1 MNKCVLPFIEYD
13 FATSK
18 PCCMLTDY
26 DHSKDFNKLIE
37 DHNNNLKSSY
47 CRSCWH
53 HEEIGQRSKRINHNV
68 TFSKYLNVDKPILK
82 SVIIST
88 GNICNLY
95 CVTCGVANSTGWKP
109 KQKFMNSQTDEN
121 KIKPTNALKR
131 KNDLDDINWSEIENV
146 EFLGGETLYSKDL
159 WILIKKLKKDTKISL
174 LTNGTIKLDQVKMDI
189 IKEYK
194 HMHITFSLDGVDK
207 IFEYLRQ
214 PAEWS
219 QVKENIENYKEVLGV
234 NNLGINLTISN
245 MNILYIDKIFLE
257 LSKIISKKHSYFFVE
272 KPEVFA
278 VSNLPPSIGKIIEEK
293 NPYFFSKNKIAW
305 TGNKESMKK
314 FSENI
319 NLQDQFS
326 NRFLKDYLPE
336 LYQLIRAEV
345 V

>member
-13 FATSK
+13 FAVGK
-18 PCCMLTDY
+18 PCCMLSNY
-26 DHSKDFNKLIE
+26 DHKKDFHTLLA
-37 DHNNNLKSSY
+37 DHTANIKSTY
-47 CRSCWH
+47 CKSCWH
-53 HEEIGQRSKRINHNV
+53 HEKIGQKSKRLSHNES
-68 TFSKYLNVDKPILK
+68 FPQYLNLEKPILK
-82 SVIIST
+82 SVVVST

-95 CVTCGVANSTGWKP
+95 CVTCGVGNSTGWNP
-109 KQKFMNSQTDEN
+109 KHKFMNPQTNEN
-121 KIKPTNALKR
+121 KIQPTNAFTSK
-131 KNDLDDINWSEIENV
+131 KNLDNIDWSEIENV

-174 LTNGTIKLDQVKMDI
+174 LTNGTIKLDQVKLDI

-194 HMHITFSLDGVDK
+194 HMHITFSLDGIDK

-214 PAEWS
+214 PAKWP
-219 QVKENIENYKEVLGV
+219 QVKENIENYKESLGI

-245 MNILYIDKIFLE
+245 MNIFYIDRIFLE

-278 VSNLPPSIGKIIEEK
+278 VSNLPPEVGKIIEDK

-305 TGNKESMKK
+305 TGNEESMKK
-314 FSENI
+314 FLENV

-326 NRFLKDYLPE
+326 NRFFKDYLPE
-336 LYQLIRAEV
+336 LYQLIQGKMY
-345 V
+345 